1 MACPQPQDKGK
12 PADLAEIPNI
22 AGSRSSTTA
31 SSDLG
36 SSEISSVSSTMCS
49 KLARIASQLE
59 ALRIAKASKAVKMNE
74 TIVVEDDDPNSPH
87 STGAKHSDPVE
98 NENSL
103 ERLPPKIRIAQILK
117 NAKMRRLANE
127 VKTTGD
133 RPAKTNAPKDEDV
146 PDFVPCPC

>member
-1 MACPQPQDKGK
+1 
-12 PADLAEIPNI
+12 
-22 AGSRSSTTA
+22 
-31 SSDLG
+31 
-36 SSEISSVSSTMCS
+36 MCS

-133 RPAKTNAPKDEDV
+133 SPAKTNAPKDEDV
-146 PDFVPCPC
+146 PDFVPCPF